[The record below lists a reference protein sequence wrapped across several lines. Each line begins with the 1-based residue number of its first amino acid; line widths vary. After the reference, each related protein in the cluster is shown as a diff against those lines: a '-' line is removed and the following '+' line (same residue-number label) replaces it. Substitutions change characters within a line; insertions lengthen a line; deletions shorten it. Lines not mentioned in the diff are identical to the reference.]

1 MEFDIRTLSVISTM
15 GCLAFA
21 FAAFAVARLH
31 PAEASLRAWSKG
43 ALIAAVATLLLG
55 LRNTIPDVLSIVVAN
70 AMIVMAAGFIY
81 QGARGLLGFSIPR
94 AWPWALS
101 ALSVAPLA
109 WFTYA
114 VPSVPARIAAV
125 SVLVIPS
132 FLGSAWAFWR
142 NDRTQAHPRLRLLHR
157 VTLLVFLLGVLTYAA
172 RLGPAGIT
180 LTSGNYTTTSSAW
193 QAAPYLWGI
202 LFNIWMSI
210 MVTITVSV
218 RLHDALAA
226 ARDRAE
232 AANVAKSRFLA
243 TMSHEIRTPMNGI
256 LGMAQLLQ
264 QPGMAE
270 PERQSSA
277 RTILQS
283 GQTLMT
289 LLNDILDLSKVEAGK
304 FDLAPV
310 PFAAPQLAAEIET
323 LFAEAA
329 RTKGLALSSGWQGV
343 AGAAERYFGDATR
356 LRQMLSN
363 LVGNAIKFTP
373 QGSVR
378 IEAREIARDDASA
391 LLEFA
396 VVDTGVGIAPDKLA
410 LVFQAFAQ
418 ADSSVTREYGGTG
431 LGLSIVQNLAHLMHG
446 DVGVDSTPNE
456 GSRFWFRVRVGL
468 VSAAP
473 EPAPPQMQDAA
484 GQPQPAERRG
494 RVLVVEDNAV
504 NRTVIV
510 AMLRKIGH
518 AHLIAEDGQQGV
530 DALLREPDIALV
542 LMDVQMPVLDG
553 YAATRRIRELE
564 QERGLPR
571 MPIVALTANAYA
583 EDREQSIAAGMD
595 DFISKPVNFHALQQV
610 LGRWLAAESPLP

>member
-1 MEFDIRTLSVISTM
+1 
-15 GCLAFA
+15 
-21 FAAFAVARLH
+21 
-31 PAEASLRAWSKG
+31 
-43 ALIAAVATLLLG
+43 
-55 LRNTIPDVLSIVVAN
+55 
-70 AMIVMAAGFIY
+70 
-81 QGARGLLGFSIPR
+81 
-94 AWPWALS
+94 
-101 ALSVAPLA
+101 
-109 WFTYA
+109 
-114 VPSVPARIAAV
+114 
-125 SVLVIPS
+125 
-132 FLGSAWAFWR
+132 
-142 NDRTQAHPRLRLLHR
+142 
-157 VTLLVFLLGVLTYAA
+157 
-172 RLGPAGIT
+172 
-180 LTSGNYTTTSSAW
+180 
-193 QAAPYLWGI
+193 
-202 LFNIWMSI
+202 
-210 MVTITVSV
+210 
-218 RLHDALAA
+218 
-226 ARDRAE
+226 
-232 AANVAKSRFLA
+232 
-243 TMSHEIRTPMNGI
+243 
-256 LGMAQLLQ
+256 
-264 QPGMAE
+264 
-270 PERQSSA
+270 
-277 RTILQS
+277 
-283 GQTLMT
+283 
-289 LLNDILDLSKVEAGK
+289 
-304 FDLAPV
+304 
-310 PFAAPQLAAEIET
+310 
-323 LFAEAA
+323 
-329 RTKGLALSSGWQGV
+329 
-343 AGAAERYFGDATR
+343 
-356 LRQMLSN
+356 
-363 LVGNAIKFTP
+363 
-373 QGSVR
+373 
-378 IEAREIARDDASA
+378 
-391 LLEFA
+391 
-396 VVDTGVGIAPDKLA
+396 
-410 LVFQAFAQ
+410 VFQAFAQ